1 LGSPEIIAE
10 KALNFGNRY
19 IYCSSRIGP
28 LETSPQKHYSKNIG
42 QWKHL
47 KKLQQTFGP
56 RGTTESGS
64 VKTFVQR
71 ESLKLL
77 SKNQPYL

>member
-1 LGSPEIIAE
+1 LGTDIYIAVG
-10 KALNFGNRY
+10 ALVHWKQA
-19 IYCSSRIGP
+19 P
-28 LETSPQKHYSKNIG
+28 KNIIVKTLV